1 MLNIITLHLIDNRNL
16 LIPVDIYQ
24 SAITLKL
31 LRGEVNVI
39 DRLITVAPVRGL
51 RYITQRVSNH
61 FLIYWCLFSPFYFE
75 TGLLQLTPGLSL
87 RAIWPLELILN
98 SAAQLSWLKKPAYFS
113 HTTLLLHFFH
123 WLLVYAHIL
132 YETLKVAYKAKNVSA
147 PTYLKAHIT
156 PHTAARSLWSSS
168 TASHR
173 HLGCGM
179 NFP

>member
-16 LIPVDIYQ
+16 LIPGDIYQ

-51 RYITQRVSNH
+51 RCITQRVNNH
-61 FLIYWCLFSPFYFE
+61 FLIYWCLFT

-98 SAAQLSWLKKPAYFS
+98 SAAQLSWLKKTCLFLPHHPIATFLSLASCICPHFIWNTCLQSQKCISTHLPQSTY
-113 HTTLLLHFFH
+113 HTPHCTTLP
-123 WLLVYAHIL
+123 LVI
-132 YETLKVAYKAKNVSA
+132 
-147 PTYLKAHIT
+147 
-156 PHTAARSLWSSS
+156 
-168 TASHR
+168 
-173 HLGCGM
+173 
-179 NFP
+179 